1 MIIVR
6 FPQYQLRNNCIDEKI
21 LVMKINRLENVN
33 KLSLGGFR

>member
-6 FPQYQLRNNCIDEKI
+6 SPQYQLRNNCIDEKI